1 LNELSELYPVILMM
15 LGAGVLSG
23 LMAGLLGIGGGI
35 VLVPILEIA
44 LSFIGVDD
52 SVRMHIAIATS
63 LSIII
68 FSSYSSTRAHF
79 LRGAVDVNIIK
90 NWAPAMLFGAVL
102 GSWAA
107 SRLDGTALVI
117 LFSLLA
123 FVVALKMLFK
133 GEVKVFRD
141 GIPDHP
147 FVQVM
152 PYSIGMLSSMIG
164 IGGGVMGVSYLSLF
178 GVPIHR
184 AVGTASFFGVLISVP
199 GTISFII
206 TGWGLEGLPEA
217 NFSYINL
224 IGVVIIAPVSFIAAP
239 LGAKIAHSLDQKKLN
254 LAFGLFLLFVS
265 TQMLYR
271 YVF

>member
-1 LNELSELYPVILMM
+1 MVLSELYPLLLMM
-15 LGAGVLSG
+15 LGAGLLSG
-23 LMAGLLGIGGGI
+23 LMAGMLGIGGGI

-44 LSFIGVDD
+44 LSFIGVEGD
-52 SVRMHIAIATS
+52 VRMHIAIATS

-68 FSSYSSTRAHF
+68 VSSFSSTRAHYR
-79 LRGAVDVNIIK
+79 RGAVDVNIIK
-90 NWAPAMLFGAVL
+90 AWAPAMLFGAVL

-117 LFSLLA
+117 LFALLA
-123 FVVALKMLFK
+123 FAVALKMLIK
-133 GEVKVFRD
+133 GETKIIREGF
-141 GIPDHP
+141 PDHP
-147 FVQVM
+147 LVQIM

-164 IGGGVMGVSYLSLF
+164 IGGGVMGVSYMSLF
-178 GVPIHR
+178 GIPIHR

-206 TGWGLEGLPEA
+206 TGWGLEGLPEG
-217 NFSYINL
+217 NLSYVNL
-224 IGVVIIAPVSFIAAP
+224 IGLFIIAPVSFFAAP
-239 LGAKIAHSLDQKKLN
+239 IGAKIAHSMDQKKLN

-271 YVF
+271 YVL